1 MAAPTTIRLR
11 DVLGWARPIL
21 GPDSPF
27 FSLVIIYGIGVGLLS
42 LAIPISVQLLINSVA
57 NLALPVPLFTL
68 ALVLLGLLLV
78 SAVLGALAKYMM
90 ELFRRRF
97 MARMVADVTL
107 RAVHAQNPFFADE
120 RRDDLFNRYF
130 DIMTM
135 QKAMPSLLI
144 GGFTIVLQS
153 TVGFIVTA
161 FYHPFFLAFNLVFI
175 FVLWLIW
182 QFWARGAMASVVELS
197 HRKYELAHWLESV
210 GGSNGFY
217 KSSRHLDYAM
227 DITEARTAAYVHAH
241 KRHFRYAFPQT
252 VALLVLYAVAS
263 AGLLA
268 LGGWLVI
275 QNQLSIGQL
284 VAAELILSS
293 IFYGVASLGPYLDTF
308 YDLVA
313 GLEEL
318 TLFRSI
324 PQEKIPENFA
334 RERPLSGALAFGG
347 VRVPVQGAV
356 ARLELTIPTQSRL
369 IAAAEPGV
377 ERQFSSL
384 LKHHFQPDAG
394 MITVG
399 GADIND
405 LDIYQLRSEVIVLNR
420 PTIVGTTIRDYLA
433 LACQLRDPVRT
444 LDMLRIVG
452 LDRRMAELPD
462 GLDTLL
468 SSTGWPLSIE
478 ETMQLKLAG
487 ALLAEPRILVLSGL
501 YDMMPV
507 DQLNAV
513 FDHLRDKPVTL
524 IYFSN
529 RPDDVELDGFLWL
542 GRNEQ
547 RLLPDRASFDAVRA
561 AARAE
566 GTRR

>member
-1 MAAPTTIRLR
+1 MAAPTTVRLSDVIR
-11 DVLGWARPIL
+11 WARPIL
-21 GPDSPF
+21 GPDNPY

-42 LAIPISVQLLINSVA
+42 LAIPISVQLLVNSIA

-68 ALVLLGLLLV
+68 ALVLLTLLLI
-78 SAVLGALAKYMM
+78 SALLGALAKYIM

-97 MARMVADVTL
+97 MARMVADITL
-107 RAVHAQNPFFADE
+107 RAVHAQNPYFADE

-130 DIMTM
+130 DIVTM
-135 QKAMPSLLI
+135 QKSMPSLLI

-161 FYHPFFLAFNLVFI
+161 FYHPFFLAFNLLFI
-175 FVLWLIW
+175 LVLWVIW
-182 QFWARGAMASVVELS
+182 QLWARGAMTSVVELS
-197 HRKYELAHWLESV
+197 HKKYALAHWLESL

-227 DITEARTAAYVHAH
+227 DQTEARTAAYVDAH
-241 KRHFRYAFPQT
+241 RRHFHYAFPQT

-284 VAAELILSS
+284 VAAELIMSG
-293 IFYGVASLGPYLDTF
+293 IFYGAASLGPYLDTF
-308 YDLVA
+308 YDMVA

-318 TLFRSI
+318 SLFRDI
-324 PQEKIPENFA
+324 PQERIPDRFTQ
-334 RERPLSGALAFGG
+334 ERPPSGALAFRG
-347 VRVPVQGAV
+347 VRVDLGNTE
-356 ARLELTIPTQSRL
+356 ARLDLEITPSSRL
-369 IAAAEPGV
+369 VAAAAPGM

-384 LKHHFQPDAG
+384 LKHHFAPIGG

-405 LDIYQLRSEVIVLNR
+405 FDVYQLRSEVIVLNR
-420 PTIVGTTIRDYLA
+420 PTIVESTIRDYLGLSRA
-433 LACQLRDPVRT
+433 PRDPVRT
-444 LDMLRIVG
+444 LELLKLVG
-452 LDRRMAELPD
+452 LDQRIAEMPQ
-462 GLDTLL
+462 GMDTLL

-487 ALLAEPRILVLSGL
+487 ALLSEPRILVLSGL

-507 DQLNAV
+507 ERLAQV

-529 RPDDVELDGFLWL
+529 RPEHVALDGFLWL
-542 GRNEQ
+542 GRNAQ
-547 RLLPDRASFDAVRA
+547 TITTDRATFDALRA
-561 AARAE
+561 GAMEDR
-566 GTRR
+566 

>member
-1 MAAPTTIRLR
+1 MAEPTTVRLR
-11 DVLGWARPIL
+11 DVYGWARPIL
-21 GPDSPF
+21 GPDNAF
-27 FSLVIIYGIGVGLLS
+27 FSLVIIYGIGVSLLS
-42 LAIPISVQLLINSVA
+42 LAVPISVQLLINSVA

-68 ALVLLGLLLV
+68 ALVLLGLLLIW
-78 SAVLGALAKYMM
+78 ALLGALAKYMM

-97 MARMVADVTL
+97 MARMVADLTL

-130 DIMTM
+130 DIMTV
-135 QKAMPSLLI
+135 QKTIPSLLI

-161 FYHPFFLAFNLVFI
+161 FYHPIFLAFNLIFI

-182 QFWARGAMASVVELS
+182 RIWSRSAMTTVVELS

-227 DITEARTAAYVHAH
+227 DETESRTAAYVNAHA
-241 KRHFRYAFPQT
+241 RHFRRAFPQS

-263 AGLLA
+263 SGLLA

-293 IFYGVASLGPYLDTF
+293 IFYGAASLGPYIDTF

-318 TLFRSI
+318 ALFRSI
-324 PQEKIPENFA
+324 PQEKIPDGGQ
-334 RERPLSGALAFGG
+334 RSRPLSGALAFSG
-347 VRVPVQGAV
+347 VRVPIGNLQ
-356 ARLELTIPTQSRL
+356 ARIDLSIPANSRL

-384 LKHHFQPDAG
+384 LKHHFQPEAG

-433 LACQLRDPVRT
+433 LACQKRDPVRT
-444 LDMLRIVG
+444 LETLRLVG
-452 LDRRMAELPD
+452 LDQRVSELP
-462 GLDTLL
+462 GGMDTLL

-507 DQLNAV
+507 GQLNAV
-513 FDHLRDKPVTL
+513 FHQLREAETTL
-524 IYFSN
+524 LYFSN

-542 GRNEQ
+542 GRQEQ
-547 RLLPDRASFDAVRA
+547 RLIADRATFDAVRA
-561 AARAE
+561 AATSNGSRP
-566 GTRR
+566 

>member
-1 MAAPTTIRLR
+1 MAAPTTVRLSDVIR
-11 DVLGWARPIL
+11 WARPIL
-21 GPDSPF
+21 GPENPY

-42 LAIPISVQLLINSVA
+42 LAIPISVQLLINSIA

-68 ALVLLGLLLV
+68 ALVLLALLLI
-78 SAVLGALAKYMM
+78 SALLGSLAKYIM

-97 MARMVADVTL
+97 MARMVADITL
-107 RAVHAQNPFFADE
+107 RAVHAQNPYFADE

-130 DIMTM
+130 DIVTM
-135 QKAMPSLLI
+135 QKSMPSLLI

-161 FYHPFFLAFNLVFI
+161 FYHPFFLAFNLLFI
-175 FVLWLIW
+175 LLLWVIW
-182 QFWARGAMASVVELS
+182 QLWARGAMTSVVELS
-197 HRKYELAHWLESV
+197 HKKYALAHWLESL

-227 DITEARTAAYVHAH
+227 DQTETRTAAYVAAH
-241 KRHFRYAFPQT
+241 RRHFHYAFPQA

-284 VAAELILSS
+284 VAAELIMSG
-293 IFYGVASLGPYLDTF
+293 IFYGAASLGPYLDSF

-318 TLFRSI
+318 SLFRDI
-324 PQEKIPENFA
+324 PQERIPDRFA
-334 RERPLSGALAFGG
+334 RERPPSGALAFRG
-347 VRVPVQGAV
+347 VRVDLGNTE
-356 ARLELTIPTQSRL
+356 ARLELEITPASRL
-369 IAAAEPGV
+369 VAAAAAGM

-384 LKHHFQPDAG
+384 LKHHFTPLGG

-405 LDIYQLRSEVIVLNR
+405 FDIYQLRSEVIVLNR
-420 PTIVGTTIRDYLA
+420 PTIVESTIRDYLGLSRA
-433 LACQLRDPVRT
+433 PRDPVHT
-444 LDMLRIVG
+444 MEMLKLVG
-452 LDRRMAELPD
+452 LDQRIAEMPQ
-462 GLDTLL
+462 GMDTLL

-487 ALLAEPRILVLSGL
+487 ALLSEPRILVLSGL

-507 DQLNAV
+507 ERLERV
-513 FDHLRDKPVTL
+513 FAHLRDKPVTL

-529 RPDDVELDGFLWL
+529 RPEQVALDGFLWL
-542 GRNEQ
+542 GRTEQ
-547 RLLPDRASFDAVRA
+547 VITADRATFDALRA
-561 AARAE
+561 GAMEDR
-566 GTRR
+566 

>member
-1 MAAPTTIRLR
+1 MAEQTTVRLR
-11 DVLGWARPIL
+11 DVFGWARPIL

-27 FSLVIIYGIGVGLLS
+27 FSLVIIYGIGVSLLS
-42 LAIPISVQLLINSVA
+42 LAVPISVQLLINSVA

-68 ALVLLGLLLV
+68 ALVLLVLLLIW
-78 SAVLGALAKYMM
+78 ALLGALAKYMM

-97 MARMVADVTL
+97 MARMVADITL

-120 RRDDLFNRYF
+120 RRDDLFNRFF
-130 DIMTM
+130 DIVTM

-153 TVGFIVTA
+153 TVGFVVTA
-161 FYHPFFLAFNLVFI
+161 FYHPFFLAFNLLFI
-175 FVLWLIW
+175 FLLWLIW
-182 QFWARGAMASVVELS
+182 RLWSRSAMSSVVQLS

-227 DITEARTAAYVHAH
+227 DLTEARTSAYVRDHAA
-241 KRHFRYAFPQT
+241 HFRSAFPQS
-252 VALLVLYAVAS
+252 VALLLLYAVAS

-293 IFYGVASLGPYLDTF
+293 IFYGAASLGPYLDTF

-318 TLFRSI
+318 ALFRTI
-324 PQEKIPENFA
+324 PQEKIPDGTPGT
-334 RERPLSGALAFGG
+334 RPLSGALSFAG
-347 VRVPVQGAV
+347 VRVPVGGAI
-356 ARLELTIPTQSRL
+356 ARLELSIPANSRL
-369 IAAAEPGV
+369 IAAAEAGV

-384 LKHHFQPDAG
+384 LKHHFQPESG
-394 MITVG
+394 IISVG

-405 LDIYQLRSEVIVLNR
+405 LDIYQLRSDVIVLNR

-433 LACQLRDPVRT
+433 LACRDRDPVRT
-444 LDMLRIVG
+444 MDMLKLVG
-452 LDRRMAELPD
+452 LDRRLSELA
-462 GLDTLL
+462 GGMDTEL

-501 YDMMPV
+501 YDMTPV
-507 DQLNAV
+507 AQLNAV
-513 FDHLRDKPVTL
+513 FEYLRGKDMTL

-542 GRNEQ
+542 GRTAQ
-547 RLLPDRASFDAVRA
+547 RLIADRAEFDAVRA
-561 AARAE
+561 GAAAE
-566 GTRR
+566 KGLS